1 MKRKVLIEMPY
12 YLEAWLY
19 CQQNGLNSC
28 SSIKKKDFRTW
39 QVLY

>member
-19 CQQNGLNSC
+19 CQQNGLNSD

-39 QVLY
+39 QVFS